1 MTPLPR
7 PDKEVALADWAAMG
21 DGWTR
26 LPYLARFPRRKLPAS
41 WAGLLSGRHCAVLES
56 GRTGRYTVVVPN
68 AQHVWR
74 FDAAGSATLYQEG
87 GAQTLPNTRALDA
100 IASWV
105 RTHRAPRVSGWPA
118 FQGGLVVA
126 LGYELASEL
135 EPVPAASDDLRLPRA
150 VLLEASEA
158 LVYDAVTSELTAVVL
173 VDAVHAD
180 GTAHFAAAE
189 KARQLASAW
198 DRACVQSAPTLGP
211 VGEPAPIVSESL
223 NAADFAHAVE
233 RVQAF
238 IAAGDTYQVNL
249 STRLELP
256 APTDALRLYEAVR
269 ATNPSPYMGYVQ
281 MPGVKLVCG
290 SPELLVESFGTRLS
304 SRPIAGTRPFT
315 GAEDVDRAFSTELAS
330 DSKERAEHLMLV
342 DLLRN
347 DLGRVSRPGTVRVPE
362 FMTIERYSHVIHLV
376 SQVEGERA
384 ATAGPAEI
392 IRALFPGGTITGAPK
407 VRTMQ
412 VIAELEPVARGFY
425 TGSIGWIGA
434 SGDLCLNIIIRSLS
448 LTQGRC
454 FAQAGAGIVADSAPA
469 KEHAES
475 LRKALAL
482 RVALARALQP

>member
-1 MTPLPR
+1 MIGLPR
-7 PDKEVALADWAAMG
+7 PDKEVALSEWTAAG

-26 LPYLARFPRRKLPAS
+26 FPYLARFSGRQLPAS
-41 WAGLLSGRHCAVLES
+41 WEALLSGRHCAVLES
-56 GRTGRYTVVVPN
+56 GRTGRYTVVVPDVHR
-68 AQHVWR
+68 AWR
-74 FDAAGSATLYQEG
+74 FDADGAAAMYQDG
-87 GAQTLPNTRALDA
+87 GAQSLPPTRALDA

-105 RTHRAPRVSGWPA
+105 SAHRAPRIPGWPA
-118 FQGGLVVA
+118 FQGGLLVA

-135 EPVPAASDDLRLPRA
+135 EPVRAVPDELRLPRA
-150 VLLEASEA
+150 VLLEATEA

-173 VDAVHAD
+173 VDAAKAD
-180 GTAHFAAAE
+180 GAGHFAAAE
-189 KARQLASAW
+189 KARRLVRLWDHACTQLAPALASI
-198 DRACVQSAPTLGP
+198 
-211 VGEPAPIVSESL
+211 GEPAPVLGESL
-223 NAADFAHAVE
+223 NAAHFAQAVVRAQE
-233 RVQAF
+233 L

-256 APTDALRLYEAVR
+256 APSNALRLYEAIR

-281 MPGVKLVCG
+281 MPGISLACG
-290 SPELLVESFGTRLS
+290 SPELLVESLGTRLS

-315 GAEDVDRAFSTELAS
+315 GTEDVDQAFSSELAS

-376 SQVEGERA
+376 SQIEGERA
-384 ATAGPAEI
+384 LTAGPAEI
-392 IRALFPGGTITGAPK
+392 IHALFPGGTVTGAPK

-425 TGSIGWIGA
+425 TGSIGWISA
-434 SGDLCLNIIIRSLS
+434 SGDLCLNIIIRSLI

-454 FAQAGAGIVADSAPA
+454 FAQAGAGIVADSVPA
-469 KEHAES
+469 REHAES

-482 RVALARALQP
+482 RVALARALIS